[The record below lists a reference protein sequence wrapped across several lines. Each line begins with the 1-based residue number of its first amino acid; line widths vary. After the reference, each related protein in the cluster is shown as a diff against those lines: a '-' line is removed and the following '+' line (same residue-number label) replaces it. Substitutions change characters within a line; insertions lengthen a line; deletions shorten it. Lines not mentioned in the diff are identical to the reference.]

1 MISDGDLGRPL
12 RQVMA
17 KEANAALLAGGV
29 IADAPCRRGQ
39 RQRVALARRAKAE
52 V

>member
-1 MISDGDLGRPL
+1 MISDGDLGKAIAAVIAR
-12 RQVMA
+12 
-17 KEANAALLAGGV
+17 EESAALLAGGV

-39 RQRVALARRAKAE
+39 HQRVALARWPKVE